1 MLTRMALG
9 TGESGGLNS
18 QLEPIF
24 RSKANSSATHGNAKK
39 KTPTP
44 FIERN
49 HIPNKAFLKKEKKKK
64 RMKYLGPLA
73 ILNRPSCMY
82 WEAYFNLTP

>member
-1 MLTRMALG
+1 MALG

-49 HIPNKAFLKKEKKKK
+49 HIPNKAFIKKEKQKKK
-64 RMKYLGPLA
+64 DEVEVLGAISYSKPSLMYVLGSLLA
-73 ILNRPSCMY
+73 I
-82 WEAYFNLTP
+82 

>member
-1 MLTRMALG
+1 MAM
-9 TGESGGLNS
+9 
-18 QLEPIF
+18 Q
-24 RSKANSSATHGNAKK
+24 KQ

-64 RMKYLGPLA
+64 EEEEEEEEEEEG
-73 ILNRPSCMY
+73 
-82 WEAYFNLTP
+82 